1 VTKKK
6 RRDLAV
12 IVGELQT
19 AVKVENSNIITI
31 GSLLIEAREQ
41 VEHGQWMKW
50 LNENFDSSVSTAE
63 NYMNTAKLAAK
74 FPTVGN
80 LKLRPSV
87 LYLLGAA
94 KHSMFDSKVIKAIL
108 QEAESNWVSSERA
121 WDIAWSMQP
130 KPEPLTEA
138 EVSATEALIKARN
151 EERIQ
156 EEKDRAEAESILDGP
171 PPELPTT
178 PEVTVHDV
186 ILPPFDQAIKTL
198 VALKTKP
205 LDKFIGTTHKAY
217 SIRGV
222 RDFLDDVADA
232 VDRHRQQKAS

>member
-1 VTKKK
+1 MTKKK

-80 LKLRPSV
+80 L
-87 LYLLGAA
+87 
-94 KHSMFDSKVIKAIL
+94 
-108 QEAESNWVSSERA
+108 A
-121 WDIAWSMQP
+121 W
-130 KPEPLTEA
+130 
-138 EVSATEALIKARN
+138 
-151 EERIQ
+151 
-156 EEKDRAEAESILDGP
+156 
-171 PPELPTT
+171 
-178 PEVTVHDV
+178 
-186 ILPPFDQAIKTL
+186 
-198 VALKTKP
+198 
-205 LDKFIGTTHKAY
+205 
-217 SIRGV
+217 
-222 RDFLDDVADA
+222 
-232 VDRHRQQKAS
+232 